1 MEYQSGSDQE
11 RKITV
16 ILGGKPSYKE
26 LLTMKVGWSKKGLAG
41 KKENPKKHRNGRNRG
56 QPLPQG

>member
-26 LLTMKVGWSKKGLAG
+26 LLTMKVGWSKKGSAG
-41 KKENPKKHRNGRNRG
+41 KKENPKKYRIGWQEG
-56 QPLPQG
+56 EP